1 MVASRALGRAEPIL
15 IWPWHG
21 AQQFYADTVDPVSKP
36 FCVLY
41 ITLLSKSLNYP
52 SVHFYLFVNFCFFL
66 FYVHFFALYIGASLY
81 IFFSTIPCRTQID
94 NNILLTICCRV
105 NL

>member
-21 AQQFYADTVDPVSKP
+21 AQQFYADTVDPVSQL

-41 ITLLSKSLNYP
+41 IILTFEKLKLP
-52 SVHFYLFVNFCFFL
+52 H
-66 FYVHFFALYIGASLY
+66 LYI
-81 IFFSTIPCRTQID
+81 STC
-94 NNILLTICCRV
+94 L
-105 NL
+105 